1 MSNILRVI
9 LTFQNP
15 TKREMHHL
23 CNLISVGTTLTDEQ
37 IYIASPSTNLLH
49 YSNDRL
55 QNIKLTQ
62 ALRMKKISPEFVKK
76 FNEDYIN
83 FTKEFPIQKLK

>member
-1 MSNILRVI
+1 MTNILRVI

-23 CNLISVGTTLTDEQ
+23 CNLISVGTTLIDQQ
-37 IYIASPSTNLLH
+37 IYIAAPTTNLLH

-62 ALRMKKISPEFVKK
+62 ALRIEEISPEFVKK
-76 FNEDYIN
+76 FNEDYIAFRN
-83 FTKEFPIQKLK
+83 EYSAIR

>member
-1 MSNILRVI
+1 MTSILRVI

-23 CNLISVGTTLTDEQ
+23 CNLISVGTTLIDEQ

-76 FNEDYIN
+76 FNEDYMN
-83 FTKEFPIQKLK
+83 FRKEFPIQKLK